1 MVRLAYDTFPRSG
14 TAFIKHSLEL
24 AFDYEIVGG
33 MHKIATFSKEQN
45 VITSIRNPKD
55 CIPSWI
61 EFRKLSKELLP
72 DYLDWYIRFLQGTV
86 LNINKIYV
94 VTFEKLTST
103 IELVMKEYANRFN
116 LKSPKSITNDQVKQS
131 MQLEYSEHLPRNKSN
146 YRIEL
151 DELILKE
158 PRFFEALNI
167 YELVKSKIQ

>member
-1 MVRLAYDTFPRSG
+1 
-14 TAFIKHSLEL
+14 
-24 AFDYEIVGG
+24 
-33 MHKIATFSKEQN
+33 

-61 EFRKLSKELLP
+61 DFRKLSKELLP
-72 DYLDWYIRFLQGTV
+72 DYLDWYIRFLQGTL

-103 IELVMKEYANRFN
+103 IELVMQEYADKFN
-116 LKSPKSITNDQVKQS
+116 LKAPKKITDDQVKQS
-131 MQLEYSEHLPRNKSN
+131 MQMEYSEHLPRNKNN

-158 PRFFEALNI
+158 PRLPEALKI
-167 YELVKSKIQ
+167 YELIKSKT

>member
-1 MVRLAYDTFPRSG
+1 MVRLAFDTFPRSG
-14 TAFIKHSLEL
+14 TAFIRHSLEL
-24 AFDYEIVGG
+24 AFEYEIVGG

-45 VITSIRNPKD
+45 VITAIRNPKD

-72 DYLDWYIRFLQGTV
+72 DYLDWYIRFLQGT
-86 LNINKIYV
+86 LLSINKIYV
-94 VTFEKLTST
+94 VTFEKLTSA
-103 IELVMKEYANRFN
+103 IELVMQEYANKFN
-116 LKSPKSITNDQVKQS
+116 LKAPKKITNNQIKQS

-167 YELVKSKIQ
+167 YELVKSKI